1 MALEVSDFT
10 IRLNGALYA
19 VCNAVLVAGMCT
31 YERYLMTSAN
41 LGMSAI
47 DINFHRVVSGL
58 ISRSKQWKRGQ
69 NRSK

>member
-1 MALEVSDFT
+1 MSDFT